1 MLSKCE
7 SHKITKNGAELLIY
21 RRPYPKETVTRIIY
35 GCRMSSNH
43 KEILRTQLRAWEFA
57 NCSLEELSLNAQQFA
72 FESHVTDLAEA
83 STPDSRS

>member
-21 RRPYPKETVTRIIY
+21 RRPYPKETATRIIY

-43 KEILRTQLRAWEFA
+43 KEISRTQLRAWEFA
-57 NCSLEELSLNAQQFA
+57 NCSLEVTRMTKKSNQSLERTAGWI
-72 FESHVTDLAEA
+72 L
-83 STPDSRS
+83 